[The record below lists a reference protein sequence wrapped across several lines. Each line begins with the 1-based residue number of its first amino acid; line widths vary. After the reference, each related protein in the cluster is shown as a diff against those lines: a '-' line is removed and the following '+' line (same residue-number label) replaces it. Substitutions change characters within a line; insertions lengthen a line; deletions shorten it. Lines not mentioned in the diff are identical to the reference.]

1 MFCCQISLHS
11 VVYSR
16 DSVTSNL
23 SLCLVEETI
32 RVMERRCQGE
42 ENCHLVVSY
51 SLLAGGSPSLDLA
64 CPDSVR

>member
-16 DSVTSNL
+16 DFVTSNL

-32 RVMERRCQGE
+32 RVVERRCQGE
-42 ENCHLVVSY
+42 ESCRLLVSH
-51 SLLAGGSPSLDLA
+51 SLLAGGSPSPDLA